1 MEQYRTDAEI
11 YAVLE
16 RESWQ
21 EENAF
26 GWTNSSTDYFA
37 EFSLPDMAENARGY
51 LSYTV
56 CGPGELE
63 TYKMESWFCYYGIK
77 NWPFFPA
84 ATSRES
90 WRQDSW
96 NARDRYYSMLD
107 MLQFWSVYQTP
118 DGRDDSPIHDP
129 YHSRDDWN

>member
-1 MEQYRTDAEI
+1 
-11 YAVLE
+11 
-16 RESWQ
+16 
-21 EENAF
+21 
-26 GWTNSSTDYFA
+26 
-37 EFSLPDMAENARGY
+37 MAENARGY
-51 LSYTV
+51 LTYSIR
-56 CGPGELE
+56 GPAELE

-96 NARDRYYSMLD
+96 NARDRYYSMQD
-107 MLQFWSVYQTP
+107 MLQFWGVYQTP